1 MRRDRPRETDDGK
14 QFEADRPY
22 PRLASYAEAEESEGR
37 TESAY
42 DLEEEEPERWDG
54 LS

>member
-1 MRRDRPRETDDGK
+1 MRREWPRESAENRSS
-14 QFEADRPY
+14 EADRPY

-42 DLEEEEPERWDG
+42 DFEDEEPERWDG